1 MRTIDK
7 TPVMFFREFM
17 EQIKPMIYPV
27 DRCHDFF
34 NSPLKWRIGF
44 NLSFTLKSDGSN
56 IHIDLIED

>member
-27 DRCHDFF
+27 DRSHDFI
-34 NSPLKWRIGF
+34 NSLLKWRIGF
-44 NLSFTLKSDGSN
+44 NLSFNKADYWIVLV
-56 IHIDLIED
+56 